1 MQVEKIYHIFG
12 YYCMCCY
19 LGIIRLR
26 QFFQGRGGRGT
37 DTIGK
42 GRAHYGGDHS
52 SVTDNDSD
60 DKDINGEDN
69 AVSGEDNESQE
80 GSSNPGNSDGQKNTE
95 NAAPAESENAQIAN
109 MDDAIAFLKKE
120 LDERDEINIA
130 DTEFIP
136 NDDSPKTDD
145 KGTYYVVSLDSISMK
160 ESGGSGTIGK
170 YKVYENGEYELAY

>member
-1 MQVEKIYHIFG
+1 MKRFITFLAIIACAAILVLSACGNFSKDEEAGGQIQSEKEEP
-12 YYCMCCY
+12 
-19 LGIIRLR
+19 
-26 QFFQGRGGRGT
+26 T
-37 DTIGK
+37 T
-42 GRAHYGGDHS
+42 GGDHS